1 MQLINIFF
9 ASPRAEKMCWNKL
22 SSFII
27 YALIKAKFVCQDS
40 GQLLAQPSTSD
51 VNWAGQ
57 ICSKIGNTIS
67 LPNFVKQATA
77 FFTKLICQ
85 HLK

>member
-1 MQLINIFF
+1 
-9 ASPRAEKMCWNKL
+9 MCCNKL

-57 ICSKIGNTIS
+57 ICSKIGNTI
-67 LPNFVKQATA
+67 N
-77 FFTKLICQ
+77 
-85 HLK
+85 